1 MYLFFKNFAI
11 IFIGDFMNLYK
22 DCTLCPRKCHVNR
35 YQNKGFCKL
44 SNKVKLSLAK
54 PFFYEEPPISGEN
67 GSGTI
72 FFTGCNLRCVFCQNI
87 EISKYMKGVNVSI
100 KRLSEI
106 MLELQEKKV
115 HNINLVTPTM
125 FVPSIIKAIKL
136 AKKNGLKIPIVY
148 NSSGYENVE
157 TIKMLN
163 GYIDIY
169 LPDFKY
175 FNNDLAKKYS
185 NVNNYVENAQAS
197 LKEMVRQTGNCS
209 FDNHGIMKKGVIV
222 RHMMLPTLLNDS
234 KNIIKYLYDTYQ
246 DKIYISIMNQYTPNK
261 EANGILKHTIKE
273 KDYNNLIDYAVELG
287 INNAFCQIEGTQSDS
302 FIPEFNYLGI
312 KK

>member
-22 DCTLCPRKCHVNR
+22 DCTLCPRMCHVNR

-44 SNKVKLSLAK
+44 NNNLKLSLAK
-54 PFFYEEPPISGEN
+54 PFFYEEPPISGRN

-87 EISKYMKGVNVSI
+87 EISKYMKGINISI

-106 MLELQEKKV
+106 MLELQNKKV

-136 AKKNGLKIPIVY
+136 ARKNGLKIPIVY

-175 FNNDLAKKYS
+175 FDNDLAKNYS
-185 NVNNYVENAQAS
+185 NVTNYVENAKES

-209 FDNHGIMKKGVIV
+209 FDNNGMMIKGVIV
-222 RHMMLPTLLNDS
+222 RHMMLPNLLNDS
-234 KNIIKYLYDTYQ
+234 KKIIKYLYNTYH
-246 DKIYISIMNQYTPNK
+246 DDIYISIMNQYTPNK
-261 EANGILKHTIKE
+261 EVKGILKNTIKDS
-273 KDYNNLIDYAVELG
+273 DYNNLIDYAVELG
-287 INNAFCQIEGTQSDS
+287 ISKAFCQIEGTQSDS
-302 FIPEFNYLGI
+302 FIPEFNYFGI
-312 KK
+312 RK